1 MKKPELGKSRGLVIA
16 LFGPDGVGKS
26 AVIEQVRARVGD
38 AFSGVSQY
46 HFRPMMGCPP
56 ARHFP
61 VRDPHGRGPRGL
73 LISVVKLI
81 YWLLDCW
88 CGYLIAIRPGLRQ
101 SRLVIFD
108 RYFPDVVVDPRRYR
122 LPASVMG
129 FAKWL
134 VRLAPGPDLHV
145 LLDAPVAVIQ
155 RRKAEVSHAET
166 LRQRAAYLAMFQ
178 LLPDKLIVN
187 ADRPVDEVARHVAT
201 AVFLLLTSRK
211 FEQPENFAIADL

>member
-26 AVIEQVRARVGD
+26 AVIEQLKTSLGP
-38 AFSGVSQY
+38 AFPAVAQY
-46 HFRPMMGCPP
+46 HFRPQFGHRQNGR
-56 ARHFP
+56 AQ
-61 VRDPHGRGPRGL
+61 VTDPHGRAPRGFFISL
-73 LISVVKLI
+73 LKLI